1 MLVGEI
7 ETLAD
12 LEMEDERE
20 EERDT
25 DGEFES
31 VTISGVFV
39 RVKRAL
45 REPDLKVEGE
55 VVREGDGVGLNE
67 REEEIEK
74 RGEIEVV

>member
-1 MLVGEI
+1 M
-7 ETLAD
+7 
-12 LEMEDERE
+12 
-20 EERDT
+20 
-25 DGEFES
+25 
-31 VTISGVFV
+31 FV